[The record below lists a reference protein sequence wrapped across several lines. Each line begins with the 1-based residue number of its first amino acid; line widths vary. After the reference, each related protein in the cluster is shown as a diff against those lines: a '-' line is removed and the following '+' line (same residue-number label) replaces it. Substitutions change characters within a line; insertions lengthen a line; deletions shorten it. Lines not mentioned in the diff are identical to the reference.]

1 MNILLVEDELL
12 LQKSLKKLLEKKGA
26 TVKVTTSGREAIN
39 MLLNENF
46 NRIVCDLM
54 LQDISGFNVIE
65 EAKKK
70 YTLEEI
76 SKLFIIMT
84 AYSSKQVL
92 DKADTYGCKVI
103 SKPFEDIFHT
113 LSLFTEGGLNYDKI

>member
-12 LQKSLKKLLEKKGA
+12 LQKSLKKLLEKKG
-26 TVKVTTSGREAIN
+26 VIVNVTTSGREAIN
-39 MLLNENF
+39 MLLNQNF

-70 YTLEEI
+70 YTLLEI

-103 SKPFEDIFHT
+103 SKPFEDINHT
-113 LSLFTEGGLNYDKI
+113 LSLFIEGGLNYE

>member
-26 TVKVTTSGREAIN
+26 LVKVTTSGREAIN

-113 LSLFTEGGLNYDKI
+113 LSLFIEGGLNYD

>member
-1 MNILLVEDELL
+1 MNILLIEDELL

-76 SKLFIIMT
+76 GNLFIIMT

-103 SKPFEDIFHT
+103 SKPFEDIIHT
-113 LSLFTEGGLNYDKI
+113 LSLFIEGGLNYD

>member
-39 MLLNENF
+39 LLLNENF

-70 YTLEEI
+70 YTLLEI
-76 SKLFIIMT
+76 SNLFIIMT

-103 SKPFEDIFHT
+103 SKPFEDINHT
-113 LSLFTEGGLNYDKI
+113 LSLFIEGGLNYE